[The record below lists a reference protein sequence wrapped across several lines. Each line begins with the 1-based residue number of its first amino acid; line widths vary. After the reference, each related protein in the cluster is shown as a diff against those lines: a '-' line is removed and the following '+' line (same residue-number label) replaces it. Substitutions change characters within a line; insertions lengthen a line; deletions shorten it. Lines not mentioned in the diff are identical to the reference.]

1 MADTVQDNAGVI
13 APPPL
18 IYAGA
23 LVAGLLL
30 HRALPVKFLP
40 RVVAQV
46 VGVALIGA
54 AGTVITSAVRE
65 MRHADTP
72 LNPTEPVKA
81 LVVEG
86 PFSFSRNPVY
96 LSMALLYAGIASMVN
111 ALWAML
117 LLPVALIVINR
128 GVIDREEEYLERR
141 FGEEYVSYKKKV
153 RRWI

>member
-1 MADTVQDNAGVI
+1 M
-13 APPPL
+13 
-18 IYAGA
+18 
-23 LVAGLLL
+23 
-30 HRALPVKFLP
+30 
-40 RVVAQV
+40 VAQV